1 MRAPS
6 FDSPIAHPSNAAVA
20 SPLFSQQRAKTALGE
35 AVEAVEA
42 RSCAEV
48 VIAVRPWSA
57 SWLGPDVIC
66 GAVVAYLALL
76 FTLFAPPIF
85 GLVWIALIVAAGFF
99 VGFSLSRLIPALRL
113 RVAGAVSVNDAVQQA
128 ARARFVELSVTATRE
143 RSGILVYVSLAERRC
158 VVVPD
163 IGVLT
168 RVPKTEWNRA
178 AAAVEDTVNTGGI
191 DQAAL
196 TALCSAVEALGDVLE
211 EPMPRAEDDI
221 DELEN
226 VA

>member
-1 MRAPS
+1 MAR
-6 FDSPIAHPSNAAVA
+6 
-20 SPLFSQQRAKTALGE
+20 PLLSQQPAKTALGE

-42 RSCAEV
+42 RSSAEV

-66 GAVVAYLALL
+66 GAAVAYLALL
-76 FTLFAPPIF
+76 FTLFAPPVF
-85 GLVWIALIVAAGFF
+85 GLLWIALIVVVSFF
-99 VGFSLSRLIPALRL
+99 VGVYLSRMIPALRMKL
-113 RVAGAVSVNDAVQQA
+113 AGSTTVHDAVQRA
-128 ARARFVELSVTATRE
+128 ARSTFVELSVTATRE

-163 IGVLT
+163 IGVVT

-178 AAAVEDTVNTGGI
+178 AAKVEDAINVGGI

-196 TALCSAVEALGDVLE
+196 TALCSAVVALGDVLE